1 MSSFPSESQKD
12 LIASSDSFMISP
24 SLRPS
29 MFSIKYLYSIKS
41 NFAILYR
48 GSDRKIVE
56 KILQESKIWGQ
67 DLNIF
72 VFVREELLLNGLYN
86 INDWNK
92 MENNFPK
99 YHEVLIEPKD
109 HKSVKM

>member
-1 MSSFPSESQKD
+1 M
-12 LIASSDSFMISP
+12 
-24 SLRPS
+24 
-29 MFSIKYLYSIKS
+29 
-41 NFAILYR
+41 
-48 GSDRKIVE
+48 
-56 KILQESKIWGQ
+56 GQ